1 MADVRIAIDCMGGDN
16 APYEIVKG
24 VLEALVEDRA
34 LYFNLVGKESEIK
47 KVIAELMSENA
58 HIKTDNIEITD
69 ATEIIETAE
78 HPVNAIRTKKD
89 SSMVK
94 GLHLLKENEADAFLS
109 AGNTGALLVG
119 GQTIAGRMKGVDRA
133 CLAPCIPTPR
143 GPVVLV
149 DAGANMDARPAWLL
163 QWAKMGSVYA
173 SKMFEVKKPRVSL
186 VNVGEEEEKGNKLVQ
201 DAFPLLR
208 NDNSINFTGSI
219 EARDISAGDA
229 DVIVCDA
236 FVGNVILKM
245 YEGVAKTLLSEI
257 KNAIYSSAIS
267 KLGGALIKKSL
278 KGVLNTYNAASYGGA
293 VLLGTKGLIVKAHG
307 NSEARQIV
315 IAIRQIS
322 GLLRKNILADMA
334 DLFNNTGETTDNQL

>member
-16 APYEIVKG
+16 APFEIVKG
-24 VLEALVEDRA
+24 ALEALKEDRG

-47 KVIAELMSENA
+47 KVIAELMSDDS

-69 ATEIIETAE
+69 ASEIIGTAE
-78 HPVNAIRTKKD
+78 HPVKAIRGKKD
-89 SSMVK
+89 SSMVR
-94 GLHLLKENEADAFLS
+94 GLQLLKDGEADAFLS

-119 GQTIAGRMKGVDRA
+119 GQTIAGRMRGVERA
-133 CLAPCIPTPR
+133 CLAPCIPTPK

-149 DAGANMDARPAWLL
+149 DAGANMDARPSWLL

-173 SKMFEVKKPRVSL
+173 AKMFDRRRPAVAL

-201 DAFPLLR
+201 DTFPLLKEAG
-208 NDNSINFTGSI
+208 DINFTGSI

-257 KNAIYSSAIS
+257 KKAIYSSAVS

-278 KGVLNTYNAASYGGA
+278 KNVLGTYNAASYGGA
-293 VLLGTKGLIVKAHG
+293 VLLGTKGLVVKAHG

-315 IAIRQIS
+315 IAIRQMA
-322 GLLRKNILADMA
+322 GLLRKNILGDMA
-334 DLFNNTGETTDNQL
+334 GLFATEDEE